1 MKSELKKENINPF
14 NYFQRDLFLNEKNSI
29 FVYDLEKIIKKDKT
43 YSFIRDLEEIDW
55 LHASPEEDNFIKES
69 EDIYDLFLWNMNSII
84 EIIDENLILNEY
96 YLENNKIPKF
106 HELAQLSKW
115 FKTNKKDLKKGSVFL
130 DELEFVELKKDYH
143 KSLKLKQEFIEAH
156 FFLCL
161 RCAWKYNG
169 EYTGKDII
177 ELSFISKIKLYESIE
192 TFFENLRLIKNNWAE
207 KLANDKK
214 KINWWEA
221 KKTMSDDDFDGC
233 IYANDFL
240 NAYLEFI
247 SKTKK
252 DIEVHILSY
261 LINEIDF
268 SENGEFVFQN
278 KTF

>member
-1 MKSELKKENINPF
+1 MK
-14 NYFQRDLFLNEKNSI
+14 
-29 FVYDLEKIIKKDKT
+29 
-43 YSFIRDLEEIDW
+43 
-55 LHASPEEDNFIKES
+55 EDF
-69 EDIYDLFLWNMNSII
+69 
-84 EIIDENLILNEY
+84 
-96 YLENNKIPKF
+96 
-106 HELAQLSKW
+106 
-115 FKTNKKDLKKGSVFL
+115 
-130 DELEFVELKKDYH
+130 H

-221 KKTMSDDDFDGC
+221 KKTMSYDDFDGC

-240 NAYLEFI
+240 DAYLEFI

-252 DIEVHILSY
+252 DILLSKG
-261 LINEIDF
+261 ICNFI
-268 SENGEFVFQN
+268 
-278 KTF
+278 